1 MFVKLKIQFTDHT
14 DSVFFVER
22 FMIGHK
28 CFLTQKFIRLQ
39 ENQEKKYLE
48 SFWGFCE
55 LEFVDRFQC
64 AMSGLSLVLCSSDES
79 VHGSY
84 VGFHHYVRL
93 RASADSVSL
102 MLSVFPDASLAC
114 VHGLWNQI
122 DEVIPPYT

>member
-1 MFVKLKIQFTDHT
+1 MSCRVVLRLL
-14 DSVFFVER
+14 FFVQNLS
-22 FMIGHK
+22 FFFIS
-28 CFLTQKFIRLQ
+28 QKYVRLQ

-84 VGFHHYVRL
+84 AGFHHYVRL

-102 MLSVFPDASLAC
+102 MLSVFPDASLA
-114 VHGLWNQI
+114 
-122 DEVIPPYT
+122 